1 MKDKTQEVYDILKQ
15 FFDGGTMM
23 VSLDDNE
30 SIRVLIDPVIE
41 FTIQVVSASLYDE
54 DESEWKEVR

>member
-15 FFDGGTMM
+15 FFDGGTMF

-30 SIRVLIDPVIE
+30 TIRVLIDPVIE
-41 FTIQVVSASLYDE
+41 FTIHVVSASLYDE
-54 DESEWKEVR
+54 DESEWKEVI